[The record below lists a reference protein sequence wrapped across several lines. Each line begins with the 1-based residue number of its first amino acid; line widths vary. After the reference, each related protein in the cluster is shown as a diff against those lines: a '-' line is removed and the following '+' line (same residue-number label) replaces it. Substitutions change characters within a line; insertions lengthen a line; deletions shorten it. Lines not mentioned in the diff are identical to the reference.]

1 MQRLRNIAIR
11 CARALELVLCAVFVA
26 GAILKARDIN
36 LFIVQIS
43 YYGVVSEKSLQTFSA
58 LGTLWVES
66 ALGIALLLGCRAR
79 GLTFAALLALL
90 AAFTG
95 LIAYGWAFHGLKDC
109 GCFGP
114 VEISPSVSIAK
125 NVALALL
132 AGAAWW
138 GFAAG
143 GRLKASWRRFLL
155 SAATCIIAAS
165 GTAFY
170 SHLQIEPPVEADRPF
185 AQFVFEVEGQP
196 FDLGKGEYLVVLLS
210 MTCPHCMDS
219 VPGLNELLY
228 TPDVPPVV
236 ALCYEEKPGAL
247 DEFRDSTG
255 AEFPMYSLGN
265 SRVLTF
271 FTLLGDGKEPP
282 RIVYVRDGSALVDWF
297 ETAPT
302 PDEVLDAIT
311 PLRPSSPQ

>member
-1 MQRLRNIAIR
+1 MQRLKNIAIR
-11 CARALELVLCAVFVA
+11 CARVLELVLCAVFVA
-26 GAILKARDIN
+26 GAVLKARDIN

-95 LIAYGWAFHGLKDC
+95 LIAYGWAFHDLRDC

-114 VEISPSVSIAK
+114 IEISPPVSVAK

-138 GFAAG
+138 GLAAG
-143 GRLKASWRRFLL
+143 GRLKASWRRFVL
-155 SAATCIIAAS
+155 SVGMCIIAAS
-165 GTAFY
+165 GTVFY
-170 SHLQIEPPVEADRPF
+170 SYCHIEPPVEADRPF
-185 AQFVFEVEGQP
+185 AQFVFEADEQS

-219 VPGLNELLY
+219 VPALNELLY
-228 TPDVPPVV
+228 TPDIPPVV

-247 DEFRDSTG
+247 SEFRDSTG
-255 AEFPMYSLGN
+255 AEFPLYSLGEK
-265 SRVLTF
+265 RVLTF

-282 RIVYVRDGSALVDWF
+282 RIVYVRDGRALVDWF

-302 PDEVLDAIT
+302 PDEALDAIT
-311 PLRPSSPQ
+311 RLRASNPQ